1 MTFICLTFQ
10 VHYPLSFT
18 EYDFFRIGHDHS
30 YFETDSERFKHFV
43 ENGCQPANRSLQRLL
58 RKSAGRF
65 KCALSLSGTFIDQMQ
80 QWDPDLFISFSQLA
94 GNRQV
99 ELLGQSY
106 YHSACFLYSADE
118 FDRQVDLH
126 RQTILE
132 LFQVPVSSYY
142 NIEPT
147 YGNDIAKAI
156 EAKGF
161 SGFLNQESGA
171 LLMGRSPNQ
180 VYLPLGTRKM
190 RSMLIYQPLSENLN
204 RHFSDTNWPGYPL
217 SPTKVLKD
225 LLFLADKGDSVINLL
240 IDYRTLSQPGFISLL
255 ENLIDGI
262 LQAEQLRFLT
272 PSEALQALPVKG
284 TYDAPSS
291 ATWAEVSK
299 DLPAG
304 LENYLQREAIERLF
318 ALEKAIKSSGKED
331 LLRTWGWLQC
341 IDYRQMMGNGS
352 ASRYDTYI
360 NYMNVLTDL
369 EQRVQVYIH

>member
-10 VHYPLSFT
+10 VHLPLSFT
-18 EYDFFRIGHDHS
+18 QYDFFRIGHDHS
-30 YFETDSERFKHFV
+30 YFDTDSDRFKQFV
-43 ENGCQPANRSLQRLL
+43 ENACQPANRLLQRLL
-58 RKSAGRF
+58 KQSAGQF
-65 KCALSLSGTFIDQMQ
+65 KFALSLSGTFIDQMQ

-106 YHSACFLYSADE
+106 YHSACFLFSKDE
-118 FDRQVDLH
+118 FERQVELH
-126 RQTILE
+126 RQTIRE
-132 LFQVPVSSYY
+132 LFQVPVNTYY
-142 NIEPT
+142 NIET
-147 YGNDIAKAI
+147 AYGNDIAKAI

-161 SGFLNQESGA
+161 GGFLNNASGA

-180 VYLPLGTRKM
+180 VYLPLGTRQM

-217 SPTKVLKD
+217 SPAKLLKD
-225 LLFLADKGDSVINLL
+225 LLFLAERGDSVINLL

-255 ENLIDGI
+255 ENLIDGL
-262 LQAEQLRFLT
+262 LQSDQLAFLA
-272 PSEALQALPVKG
+272 PSEALQQLVVKG

-291 ATWAEVSK
+291 ATWAEASK
-299 DLPAG
+299 ELPAG

-318 ALEKAIKSSGKED
+318 ALEKAIKLSGKED
-331 LLRTWGWLQC
+331 LLRTWGSLQC
-341 IDYRQMMGNGS
+341 LDYRQMMGNGS
-352 ASRYDTYI
+352 PNRYDTYI

-369 EQRVQVYIH
+369 EQRVNVYNQ